1 MSSEHKF
8 QVNLRGVIELLSD
21 HLYSGPQVYLRE
33 LLQNGVDAITA
44 RRKTDPDHTGS
55 VTLEVLPAIADN
67 PPTLMVQD
75 DGVGLTESE
84 VHEFLAT
91 IGQSSKRE
99 TLDRADFIGQFG
111 IGLLSGFVVSEEIA
125 VVTRSIKPGSA
136 TVEWR
141 GRSDGTYSIRKLS
154 IDSAPG
160 TQVYLRAKEG
170 SEDFFTPEYVRDTAT
185 HFGSLLP
192 MPISVVSGKQR
203 VQINAVPP
211 WQGQHESSDARRQR
225 LLEYGQDV
233 FETTFLDAIP
243 LHSQTGGI
251 QGVAFVLPQPA
262 TLSSRRV
269 HRVYLK
275 NMLLSE
281 TVDNLLPDWA
291 FFVRCVVNSTRLRPS
306 AARESFYDDNALQA
320 TREELGSCLKKYLIE
335 LSKENR
341 DRLNQIIA
349 CHFLS
354 IKALAVEDEEF
365 LRLFIDWL
373 PFETTLGQMTMG
385 EYRRLVKNQ
394 IRYVP
399 SRDQFRQI
407 AAVAAAQKI
416 CVINAGYTYDAEL
429 IEKLPE
435 AIAACRVELVDPS
448 ELTRNFDELSHR
460 EQQETFDFLQLA
472 DTVLRPFR
480 CNADLRKFEPRELPT
495 LYTANDAANF
505 LRSVEQSKE
514 ISDDL
519 WNGILDG
526 VASEPASEAFA
537 LLCLNYNNKVIAR
550 LTKIKNKA
558 LIRRAVEMLYVQAL
572 LLGHYPLRSQ
582 EMSTLSDG
590 LLGLIELGLS
600 SSEKSQ
606 E

>member
-21 HLYSGPQVYLRE
+21 HLYSGPEVYLRE

-44 RRKTDPDHTGS
+44 RRKIEPDHTGS
-55 VTLEVLPAIADN
+55 VTIEVLPAIANN

-75 DGVGLTESE
+75 DGIGLTESE

-111 IGLLSGFVVSEEIA
+111 IGLLSGFVVCEEIA
-125 VVTRSIKPGSA
+125 VVTRSMKPGSA

-141 GRSDGTYSIRKLS
+141 GRSDGTYSVRTLS

-170 SEDFFTPEYVRDTAT
+170 SEEYFAPEYVRDTAA

-192 MPISVVSGKQR
+192 MPISVVSGKDR
-203 VQINAVPP
+203 WQINAEPP
-211 WQGQHESSDARRQR
+211 WHVQSEAGESCRER
-225 LLEYGQDV
+225 LLEYGQEV
-233 FETTFLDAIP
+233 FDTAFLDAIP
-243 LHSQTGGI
+243 LYSKTGGI
-251 QGVAFVLPQPA
+251 EGVAFVLPQAA
-262 TLSSRRV
+262 TVSSRRA

-291 FFVRCVVNSTRLRPS
+291 FFVRCVVNSNKLRPS

-320 TREELGSCLKKYLIE
+320 TREELGMCLKKHLIE
-335 LSKENR
+335 LAKTNR

-349 CHFLS
+349 CHYLS
-354 IKALAVEDEEF
+354 IKALAVEDDEF

-373 PFETTLGQMTMG
+373 PFETSLGQMTMG
-385 EYRRLVKNQ
+385 EYRRMEKNH

-407 AAVAAAQKI
+407 AGVAAAQKI
-416 CVINAGYTYDAEL
+416 CIINAGYTYDQEL

-435 AIAACRVELVDPS
+435 AIAACRIENVAPS
-448 ELTRNFDELSHR
+448 DLTRNFDELSQQ
-460 EQQETFDFLQLA
+460 EQQSTFDFLQQA
-472 DTVLRPFR
+472 DMVLKPFQ
-480 CNADLRKFEPRELPT
+480 CIADLRKFEPKELPT
-495 LYTANDAANF
+495 LYTANDAAS
-505 LRSVEQSKE
+505 LMRSIEQSKQIADE
-514 ISDDL
+514 L

-526 VASEPASEAFA
+526 VASEPAAGAFA
-537 LLCLNYNNKVIAR
+537 QLCLNYNNKLIKR
-550 LTKIKNKA
+550 LTRIQSKA

-572 LLGHYPLRSQ
+572 LLGHYPLRAQ
-582 EMSTLSDG
+582 EMSTLNEG

-600 SSEKSQ
+600 NSENSQ